1 MSPLRRLAASGALLS
16 LAACYRPAVEMP
28 SYEPRA
34 VAVPA
39 QCEEL
44 TKRAATAGTA
54 DISEAD
60 FRMLTF
66 CQHQQLLRAAE
77 EDAVARRMDAHARAA
92 GVFLQAATIVI
103 GATIAVLSWVF

>member
-1 MSPLRRLAASGALLS
+1 MNSLRRLAAPVVLFS
-16 LAACYRPAVEMP
+16 LAGCYRPAVEMP

-34 VAVPA
+34 VAIPA

-44 TKRAATAGTA
+44 TRRAATAGPA
-54 DISEAD
+54 ELSEAD

-77 EDAVARRMDAHARAA
+77 EDVVARRMDAHARAA

-103 GATIAVLSWVF
+103 GSLIAVLTWIF